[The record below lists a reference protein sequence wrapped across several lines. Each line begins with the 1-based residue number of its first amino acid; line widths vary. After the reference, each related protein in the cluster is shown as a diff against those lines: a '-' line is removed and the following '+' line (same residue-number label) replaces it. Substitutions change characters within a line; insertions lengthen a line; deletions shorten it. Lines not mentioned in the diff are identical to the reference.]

1 MPTIIRFLVGHF
13 TLESVWLLGSGLSI
27 GKSSGI
33 AADLVQSVSGS
44 VQLRLV

>member
-1 MPTIIRFLVGHF
+1 MAVRIRAVN
-13 TLESVWLLGSGLSI
+13 W
-27 GKSSGI
+27 KSSGI